1 MAQWESYEEVATFL
15 LNQFASEFKL
25 GRVEGKQKV
34 AGQRSGTNWEIDA
47 KGVRQGDDG
56 FLIIECRRYTTSKQN
71 QEKVGALA
79 YRILDTG
86 AEGGIIVSPLG
97 LQEGA
102 KRVAD
107 AENIVSV
114 QLDENS
120 TRRSYVLRFLNQVM
134 FGSSETIG
142 VGVSF
147 SMTVCDPQGNVI
159 SRQELK

>member
-1 MAQWESYEEVATFL
+1 MATFL
-15 LNQFASEFKL
+15 LNQFASEFELK
-25 GRVEGKQKV
+25 RVEGKQNV
-34 AGQRSGTNWEIDA
+34 VGQRSGTNWEIDA

-71 QEKVGALA
+71 QEKIGALA

-102 KRVAD
+102 ERVAA

-114 QLDENS
+114 LLDENS
-120 TRRSYVLRFLNQVM
+120 TRRSYFLRFLNQVM
-134 FGSSETIG
+134 LGFSKTIG
-142 VGVSF
+142 LDVNFNIEVR
-147 SMTVCDPQGNVI
+147 DAHGNVWLD
-159 SRQELK
+159 RVR